1 MAISEKPSVEP
12 IRLHFSD
19 QTKVV
24 VTPEDEDRFMTT
36 AADAARACE
45 HVHNLF
51 QWKQEFDRL
60 LAHVHAWCKV
70 HRDDVSRAYLAAT
83 NEGLDLFILTKG
95 SDYRFDFDDPIST
108 LDIDLANR
116 FKNCPSGVTHFPD
129 TSTEPLSSFFDPSK
143 ALQLYG

>member
-1 MAISEKPSVEP
+1 MSARNNTIADP

-24 VTPEDEDRFMTT
+24 VTPDDEDRFMTT
-36 AADAARACE
+36 AAEAARACE
-45 HVHNLF
+45 HVQNLF

-60 LAHVHAWCKV
+60 LTHVHGWCKA
-70 HRDDVSRAYLAAT
+70 RNETVSRAYLAAT
-83 NEGLDLFILTKG
+83 GEGLDVFLLTAG
-95 SDYRFDFDDPIST
+95 PEYRFDFDDLVSE
-108 LDIDLANR
+108 LDIELARR

-129 TSTEPLSSFFDPSK
+129 TPSEPLSSFFDPSK